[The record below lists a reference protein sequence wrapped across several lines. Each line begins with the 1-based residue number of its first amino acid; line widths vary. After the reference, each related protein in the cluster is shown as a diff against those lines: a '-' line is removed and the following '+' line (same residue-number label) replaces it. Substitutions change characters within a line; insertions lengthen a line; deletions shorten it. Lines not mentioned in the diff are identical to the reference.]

1 MKTVI
6 IVFIAIIVLY
16 CGTQIYFIMVKTE
29 TQPYQVIKK
38 EKDFEIRKY
47 PPGSMA
53 CVSMDAKL
61 L

>member
-6 IVFIAIIVLY
+6 IVLIAIIVLFF
-16 CGTQIYFIMVKTE
+16 GTQIYFIMVKTE
-29 TQPYQVIKK
+29 MQPYKVIKK

-47 PPGSMA
+47 PPATMA
-53 CVSMDAKL
+53 TVSTDAKL

>member
-6 IVFIAIIVLY
+6 IVLIAIIVLF
-16 CGTQIYFIMVKTE
+16 CGTQIYLIMVKTE
-29 TQPYQVIKK
+29 TQSYQVIEK

-47 PPGSMA
+47 PPATMPT
-53 CVSMDAKL
+53 VSTDAKL

>member
-6 IVFIAIIVLY
+6 IVLIAIIVLFF
-16 CGTQIYFIMVKTE
+16 GTQIYFIMVKTE
-29 TQPYQVIKK
+29 MQPYKVIKK

-47 PPGSMA
+47 TPGTMA
-53 CVSMDAKL
+53 TVSMDAKL

>member
-1 MKTVI
+1 MLV
-6 IVFIAIIVLY
+6 AIIVLFFVI
-16 CGTQIYFIMVKTE
+16 QIYFIMAKTE

-47 PPGSMA
+47 PPATMA
-53 CVSMDAKL
+53 TVSMDVKL